1 MNLEENF
8 KKLEEGQKQILLMV
22 SGMQNKAS
30 KTNAIYSIDDMANM
44 FNVSLRT
51 IYNWMGQC
59 RFGYVKV
66 GSKTYVTERQLEE
79 FLSNHQVN
87 APKSWRA

>member
-1 MNLEENF
+1 MDLNEKF
-8 KKLEEGQKQILLMV
+8 KILEEGQKQILQMV

-30 KTNAIYSIDDMANM
+30 KTNAIYSIDDMADM

-51 IYNWMGQC
+51 IYNWMDQC

-79 FLSNHQVN
+79 FLANHQVN
-87 APKSWRA
+87 APKAWRA